1 MGVIKTSPD
10 ADHKDVMGI
19 QGQNYMLWVSSDIS
33 FDNLVILLEHRL
45 NERRRS
51 HLTERVRPK
60 VVVDASLLGYKVL
73 GSNNVHA
80 SDYVWGICTALAKRN
95 IDVLIICETKRHHSK
110 RASQQRIAAKEHD
123 SIVLMKC
130 QMELSCSVHADETK
144 QLSDRI
150 QGRGV

>member
-1 MGVIKTSPD
+1 MLGPAYIIINCQLETFPHYIQCKTPAVGTNND
-10 ADHKDVMGI
+10 IMGI

-73 GSNNVHA
+73 APTMSMHLIMCGA
-80 SDYVWGICTALAKRN
+80 SALLLLNGILTY
-95 IDVLIICETKRHHSK
+95 
-110 RASQQRIAAKEHD
+110 
-123 SIVLMKC
+123 
-130 QMELSCSVHADETK
+130 
-144 QLSDRI
+144 
-150 QGRGV
+150 